1 MPSQTPMKS
10 RHPNTQRQ
18 DKEAPMKQP
27 YSAPDLHIVCFA
39 PVERLAGT
47 ILFDD
52 LLNISKPGLGGET
65 EPSGDDIP
73 VEIDL

>member
-1 MPSQTPMKS
+1 MKENYVS
-10 RHPNTQRQ
+10 PAVNV
-18 DKEAPMKQP
+18 
-27 YSAPDLHIVCFA
+27 VCFA